1 MSLFSTLDIAASGLS
16 AQRLRID
23 LIAGNLANVHTTRT
37 VSGGPFRRQLPVFQA
52 RDYYSIRPGS
62 GTPLLGGGGVRV
74 LGIIEDHSP
83 SNPLKKVY
91 DPSHPDAVDDYVL
104 YPNVNPVMEMAD
116 LIVASRAFEANLAV
130 MEASKQLITRALTIG
145 R

>member
-37 VSGGPFRRQLPVFQA
+37 ESGGPFRRQLPVFQA

-62 GTPLLGGGGVRV
+62 STPLLGGGGVRV
-74 LGIIEDHSP
+74 LGIIEDQS
-83 SNPLKKVY
+83 PLKKVH
-91 DPSHPDAVDDYVL
+91 DPSHPDADAYGYVL
-104 YPNVNPVMEMAD
+104 YPNVDTVLEMAD

>member
-23 LIAGNLANVHTTRT
+23 LIAGNIANMHTTRT
-37 VSGGPFRRQLPVFQA
+37 ESGGPFRRQLPVFQA

-74 LGIIEDHSP
+74 VGIIEDQS
-83 SNPLKKVY
+83 PLKQVY
-91 DPSHPDAVDDYVL
+91 DPSHPDADADGYVL
-104 YPNVNPVMEMAD
+104 YPNVDPVMEMAD

-130 MEASKQLITRALTIG
+130 METSKQLITRALTIG